1 MTSRLFETSWG
12 ALPRADGRARFRL
25 WAPGVEALQLWLEG
39 EHRPMPAVG
48 EGWFEVEAAAAP
60 GAAYGYVMPDGAV
73 VPDPAARAQ
82 AEGVSGPSRLV
93 DPAGY
98 RWTVPSPARRWEE
111 AVIHEIHVGTF
122 TEEGTFA
129 AAAERMAYLADLGVT
144 AVELMPVAQFE
155 GARGWGYDGVLLYA
169 PHPAYGTPEDMKRLV
184 EAAHAAG
191 LMVLLD
197 VVYNHFGPEGNYLG
211 AYAPDF
217 YRDGLSTPWG
227 DAIDFSETA
236 VRRFYV
242 ENALYWLEEFDLD
255 GLRLDAIDHI
265 DDHTER
271 DILVEIATAVR
282 DRRGERPT
290 WLTTEDN
297 RNVTYLHEREGGRA
311 PLFDGEWNDDL
322 HNAVHVVATGET
334 EGYYAGFAE
343 DPWGLYARA
352 LAEGFAFQGEVAP
365 DAEEP
370 RGEPS
375 AHLPPDA
382 FVDFL
387 QNHDQVGNRAMG
399 DRLITL
405 TSGRMLDALTAI
417 HLLSPHVPL
426 LFMGEEYGETR
437 PFFFFTDF
445 RGDLAQ
451 AVREG
456 RRREFSA
463 FPMFSDPEDREA
475 IPDPNAPE
483 TFLGSKLDWSSLERE
498 AAQATLAR
506 TRMLLALRREHLVP
520 LLIGTGGHVGRVV
533 EAEPGAVSVD
543 WRLDGAL
550 WQMRANLGEAPR
562 GMPRAAGDLVFG
574 PAPGVGGE
582 LAPFGV
588 VFYLD
593 AAAGSGGEAHA

>member
-1 MTSRLFETSWG
+1 MLETAWG
-12 ALPRADGRARFRL
+12 ALLRDGTARFRL
-25 WAPGVEALQLWLEG
+25 WAPGLETLKLRLDG
-39 EHRPMPAVG
+39 REVAMRPAG
-48 EGWFEVEAAAAP
+48 EGWFEAREPAAA
-60 GAAYGYVMPDGAV
+60 GAAYGFVMPDGTI
-73 VPDPAARAQ
+73 VPDPASRAQ
-82 AEGVSGPSRLV
+82 AEGVSGPSLLV
-93 DPAGY
+93 EPAAY
-98 RWTVPSPARRWEE
+98 AWSVPSPARPWEE

-122 TEEGTFA
+122 TEGGTFA

-155 GARGWGYDGVLLYA
+155 GTRGWGYDGVLLYA
-169 PHPAYGTPEDMKRLV
+169 PHPAYGTPEDMKRMV

-191 LMVLLD
+191 LMVMLD

-217 YRDGLSTPWG
+217 YRDGRATPWG

-282 DRRGERPT
+282 DRRGDRPT

-297 RNVTYLHEREGGRA
+297 RNVTYLHEREGGVA

-343 DPWGLYARA
+343 DPWGLYARS

-365 DAEEP
+365 DAEEG

-399 DRLITL
+399 ERLVAL
-405 TSGRMLDALTAI
+405 TSGEMLDALQAI
-417 HLLSPHVPL
+417 HLLSPHIPL
-426 LFMGEEYGETR
+426 IFMGEEYGETR

-445 RGDLAQ
+445 HGDLAE

-456 RRREFSA
+456 RRREFAA
-463 FPMFSDPEDREA
+463 FHMFSDPEDREA
-475 IPDPNAPE
+475 IPDPNE
-483 TFLGSKLDWSSLERE
+483 LTTFLDSKLDWDCLDEE
-498 AAQATLAR
+498 PAQAAVAR
-506 TRMLLALRREHLVP
+506 TQMLLALRREHVVP
-520 LLIGTGGHVGRVV
+520 RLAGTGEHSGRVV

-550 WQMRANLGEAPR
+550 WQMRANLGDAPR
-562 GMPRAAGDLVFG
+562 GMPRVSGDLVFG

-582 LAPFGV
+582 LAPLSV

-593 AAAGSGGEAHA
+593 TQPPSGEDEHA